1 MQSTD
6 NSRNEPHK
14 NVTVRKGK
22 EKSYAEIVRG
32 CSSRNNKGLNFS
44 EKLVSTELISTEDIS
59 KSSIYEMKINNGV
72 GKMRLSEYHGKVSK
86 VHWSTDL
93 EKYCDKNMSPP
104 LSFNEQEA
112 KIRNKEC
119 EEITSEEGK
128 DTIITGLFREILNK
142 I

>member
-1 MQSTD
+1 MTD

-59 KSSIYEMKINNGV
+59 KSSIYEMKINNEV
-72 GKMRLSEYHGKVSK
+72 GKMGLSEYHRKVSE
-86 VHWSTDL
+86 VHRSTDL
-93 EKYCDKNMSPP
+93 EKCCDKNMSRPP
-104 LSFNEQEA
+104 SFNGQEA
-112 KIRNKEC
+112 KIGNKEC